1 MKAVLR
7 GIAALYLLCASTS
20 AFAGILPQPFGSF
33 WVGYNQAWF
42 GDYYPNWLTSNPV
55 YNHFYNPPNL
65 FPSKFETLTG
75 NSLHL
80 CTLPPPSPPSLM
92 ETWFQGMSN
101 GNAKIVRI
109 WVFPALQ
116 GIVPDQYNPPQQTVG
131 VTSDLIANLNT
142 VFSCARTHGLMVYV
156 TALNGN
162 DATYSPLQT
171 YFKNL
176 FNNSVAREAFK
187 NSALGPLLDV
197 LKANQAVIYAFDLI
211 NEIEAPLNAGYIPN
225 GWTGARAWIQDMAAF
240 VKARTT
246 PWLLPVTSS
255 AGWGWAVQEITFG
268 LFSGLGP
275 NFFYDL
281 HVYTDSGTYSGET
294 ALCNKVSAD
303 GVPIVLGEFGQ
314 KSHVVD
320 DDLQKTATYNFLS
333 GATPPQHCFSSAL
346 AWMYEEGN
354 VPGSEPWFSYLKPDG
369 ITPRKAYCTI
379 KKFPASWL
387 CPP

>member
-1 MKAVLR
+1 MGANKGAKMKAVLR

-80 CTLPPPSPPSLM
+80 CTLPPPSLM

-142 VFSCARTHGLMVYV
+142 VFSCARTHGLKVYV

-176 FNNSVAREAFK
+176 FNNSVARENFK
-187 NSALGPLLDV
+187 NYALGPLLDV
-197 LKANQAVIYAFDLI
+197 LKANQDVIYAFDLI

-240 VKARTT
+240 VKTRTT

-268 LFSGLGP
+268 LFTNLGL
-275 NFFYDL
+275 NFYDL
-281 HVYTDSGTYSGET
+281 HVYADSGQYSGMT

-303 GVPIVLGEFGQ
+303 KKQIILGEYGQ
-314 KSHVVD
+314 KSQVVD
-320 DDLQKTATYNFLS
+320 DNLQYGATNQFIS
-333 GATPPQHCFSSAL
+333 GAKTHCFSAAL
-346 AWMYEEGN
+346 AWMYETSQAWWAYWLPN
-354 VPGSEPWFSYLKPDG
+354 ALPPTFRRAYYLIQFYG
-369 ITPRKAYCTI
+369 TH
-379 KKFPASWL
+379 
-387 CPP
+387 